1 MKKYIEIGFGNSWF
15 IRTELEHSDG
25 TESEIKGVVKP
36 FTLKSIYLRVWLGRR
51 VLIIDNKEGIKL
63 SRKDKK
69 KFKFVIG
76 FRGV

>member
-1 MKKYIEIGFGNSWF
+1 MKKYIEIGFGNRWF

-25 TESEIKGVVKP
+25 TESEIRGFAKP
-36 FTLKSIYLRVWLGRR
+36 FILKSIYLRIWFGRR
-51 VLIIDNKEGIKL
+51 VLIIDTKDGIKL
-63 SRKDKK
+63 NRKDKK